1 MAEDFLSN
9 CFRDAELSQV
19 GSARSPEIMRSERRR
34 CPVDLARSRRAAK
47 TIWNLW
53 FNAMPQN
60 EMIAGFK
67 AAQEQGIRFGKQNIE
82 AGLNFA
88 SDLANATSL
97 QDMLD
102 IQTTYAQTQVLIFS
116 CQAQELA
123 RLMAE
128 AAKNLQ
134 PRG

>member
-1 MAEDFLSN
+1 MA
-9 CFRDAELSQV
+9 RDPFEFPQHLRELTETNV
-19 GSARSPEIMRSERRR
+19 GQA
-34 CPVDLARSRRAAK
+34 RAAYAQFVDAM
-47 TIWNLW
+47 TQAMSLW
-53 FNAMPQN
+53 LKAMPQN
-60 EMIAGFK
+60 EMTAGFK
-67 AAQEQGIRFGKQNIE
+67 AVQERGIRFGKQNIE

-88 SDLANATSL
+88 SDLANATSI

-102 IQTTYAQTQVLIFS
+102 IQATYAQTQVLIFS